1 MRYCEHCG
9 GRVPP
14 NSKFCPL
21 CGERLALLP
30 PQDERP
36 AESGREQIGAA
47 DTAPQ
52 TEREQIGAADTASQ
66 TEREQIGAAVQSAAA
81 GVAPFCGSPVPP
93 AAFSAPPANMPPYGM
108 PVPSPMNGMPP
119 YEMQPLPRAYF
130 VQAQMP
136 RKRVGSFS
144 IVGFTLSCFSMLL
157 FYFGLL
163 GLLFAGTGLVLSAV
177 GIGKRRTMSLW
188 GLGLAGVIVGVSFY
202 SSASSCFAHISRT
215 GRSVSCLCRICMDE
229 KKNDAKGTTGISV
242 VLFLCRSLFR
252 ANGYGV
258 SMLRK

>member
-30 PQDERP
+30 PQEDRP

-47 DTAPQ
+47 DAAPFC
-52 TEREQIGAADTASQ
+52 GSP
-66 TEREQIGAAVQSAAA
+66 VPPAA
-81 GVAPFCGSPVPP
+81 GAAPFCGSPVPP
-93 AAFSAPPANMPPYGM
+93 AAFSAPPANMPPYGMPVPSPMNGMPTYGM

-188 GLGLAGVIVGVSFY
+188 GLGLAGVIVGSFFLFFSFVMFCAY
-202 SSASSCFAHISRT
+202 IPYGPF
-215 GRSVSCLCRICMDE
+215 
-229 KKNDAKGTTGISV
+229 GILSMPYM
-242 VLFLCRSLFR
+242 
-252 ANGYGV
+252 YG
-258 SMLRK
+258 

>member
-47 DTAPQ
+47 DTASQ
-52 TEREQIGAADTASQ
+52 TGREQIGAP
-66 TEREQIGAAVQSAAA
+66 VQSAAADAPHGGMALPPAA

-93 AAFSAPPANMPPYGM
+93 AAFSAPPANMPPYGAPVPSPMNGMPPYGM

-188 GLGLAGVIVGVSFY
+188 GLGLAGVIVGSFFLFFSFVMFCAY
-202 SSASSCFAHISRT
+202 IPYGPF
-215 GRSVSCLCRICMDE
+215 
-229 KKNDAKGTTGISV
+229 GILSMPYM
-242 VLFLCRSLFR
+242 
-252 ANGYGV
+252 YG
-258 SMLRK
+258 

>member
-30 PQDERP
+30 PQEERP

-47 DTAPQ
+47 DVAPFC
-52 TEREQIGAADTASQ
+52 GSP
-66 TEREQIGAAVQSAAA
+66 VPPVA

-93 AAFSAPPANMPPYGM
+93 AAFPAPPANIPPYGMPVPSSMNGMPPYGT

-188 GLGLAGVIVGVSFY
+188 GLGLAGVIVGSFFLFFSFVMFCAY
-202 SSASSCFAHISRT
+202 IPYGPF
-215 GRSVSCLCRICMDE
+215 
-229 KKNDAKGTTGISV
+229 GILSMPYM
-242 VLFLCRSLFR
+242 
-252 ANGYGV
+252 YG
-258 SMLRK
+258 

>member
-30 PQDERP
+30 PQDERH

-52 TEREQIGAADTASQ
+52 TEREQIGAP
-66 TEREQIGAAVQSAAA
+66 VQSAAA
-81 GVAPFCGSPVPP
+81 GAAPFCGSPVPP
-93 AAFSAPPANMPPYGM
+93 VAFSAPPANMPPYGM
-108 PVPSPMNGMPP
+108 PVPSPMNGMPPYGMSVPSPMNGMPP

-188 GLGLAGVIVGVSFY
+188 GLGLAGVIVGSFFLFFSFVMFCAY
-202 SSASSCFAHISRT
+202 IPYGPF
-215 GRSVSCLCRICMDE
+215 
-229 KKNDAKGTTGISV
+229 GILSMPYM
-242 VLFLCRSLFR
+242 
-252 ANGYGV
+252 YG
-258 SMLRK
+258 